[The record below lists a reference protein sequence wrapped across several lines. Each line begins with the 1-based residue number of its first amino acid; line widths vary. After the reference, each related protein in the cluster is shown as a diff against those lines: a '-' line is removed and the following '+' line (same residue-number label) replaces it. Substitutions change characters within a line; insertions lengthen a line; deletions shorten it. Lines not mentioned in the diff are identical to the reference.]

1 MKYKSGIWAEKIISM
16 QQPDGSWGCF
26 HTLSQPTKKQP
37 ITTEQALR
45 RLKILGFTK
54 ADTPIMRAIQY
65 MEACLQNP
73 EPTVFFEKKHDSKT
87 YGDLMLSTW
96 LRFFDKD
103 NKTALPVAQ
112 KWGNIISSAFISGE
126 YVHEKYVA
134 AYEAII
140 KKKLNPKAGCLT
152 NFVVFYQLALTA
164 DCFDEKTEAAIF
176 DYILKY
182 KNGISYIY
190 DGLLTLLPET
200 FASKQTSRY
209 LAAIEL
215 LVGYQKNKHK
225 LQFVVDWLEGNKDKN
240 GQWDFGNKAKD
251 GIYFPL
257 SDSWRKDEFRKAD
270 CTERIIDLL
279 KLLVFKE

>member
-1 MKYKSGIWAEKIISM
+1 MNYKSGIWAEKIISM

-26 HTLSQPTKKQP
+26 HTLSQPTKEQP
-37 ITTEQALR
+37 VTTEQALR

-54 ADTPIMRAIQY
+54 ADTPIKKAIQY
-65 MEACLQNP
+65 METCLQNP

-96 LRFFDKD
+96 IRIFDKD
-103 NKTALPVAQ
+103 NKTALPIAQ

-126 YVHEKYVA
+126 YEHEKYVA
-134 AYEAII
+134 AFEAII
-140 KKKLNPKAGCLT
+140 EKKLNPKAGCLA

-164 DCFDEKTEAAIF
+164 DCFDEKTEAAIC
-176 DYILKY
+176 DYILMYNK
-182 KNGISYIY
+182 GISYIY
-190 DGLLTLLPET
+190 DGVLNDLPEL

-215 LVGYQKNKHK
+215 LAGYQRNKPK
-225 LQFVVDWLEGNKDKN
+225 LQFVVDWLEENKDKN

-257 SDSWRKDEFRKAD
+257 SDSWRKDEYRKAD
-270 CTERIIDLL
+270 CTQRINDLL
-279 KLLVFKE
+279 KLLVD